1 MINWNRLVGIPLA
14 GVLLLANSGCVV
26 LGRQQKENR
35 LDAGSVE
42 SISKGMSAADVTRI
56 LGAPQ
61 EILFSNREHD
71 PLREHAYVFEH
82 ETSHYTGISL
92 ALVNFGEMTRK
103 KDRVVV
109 FFDQAGNVD
118 HLGWSLNARDSS
130 FGFPFGQ

>member
-1 MINWNRLVGIPLA
+1 MKSKHFLGAPLA
-14 GVLLLANSGCVV
+14 VLLLLTTSGCVV
-26 LGRQQKENR
+26 LGRQQKQNR

-42 SISKGMSAADVTRI
+42 RVTKGMSAAEVTAI

-71 PLREHAYVFEH
+71 PLREHAYIFEH

-92 ALVNFGEMTRK
+92 ALINFGEMSRR

-109 FFDQAGNVD
+109 FFDDAGNVE
-118 HLGWSLNARDSS
+118 HVGASLNADDSS